1 MKKFF
6 KALTIILC
14 LSMFT
19 PSVIPIVGIET
30 VQAATKVKLSK
41 SKISVTEGDS
51 EWIYLKIDGY
61 QLIDNGSAIK
71 WSSSNKKV
79 ATVNKTGRVKGISCG
94 TSIIKAKYNK
104 KTYKCKV
111 TVKSKNTKTK
121 VTKPKNTKP
130 TIKSNFNADIAK
142 ENITFTP
149 ISADNTL
156 YRVTST
162 YDIPTL
168 VTANYKIVDKEGVT
182 VVKSSSSVV
191 ATTLKDSYLHI
202 PQCTSDNTMQ
212 LSYSYKETNEIPKDE
227 YDKLFNSIQITK
239 FENIS
244 GDTFFGFQNTGYFI
258 YNVYIKNISNEKIK
272 GRIGFLTYDDKGELL
287 PYQAGSEIIIDDLD
301 PDEIK
306 KYTIEVAQGVKDIDN
321 PFDGMV
327 NVGDIKFYIAGL

>member
-1 MKKFF
+1 MKKFI
-6 KALTIILC
+6 KEALAIVLC
-14 LSMFT
+14 LSTVT
-19 PSVIPIVGIET
+19 PVVPNVSTEC
-30 VQAATKVKLSK
+30 VQAATKIKLSK
-41 SKISVTEGDS
+41 SKISVTEGGS
-51 EWIYLKIDGY
+51 ERIYLKVNGS
-61 QLIDNGSAIK
+61 QLIDNGFAIK

-79 ATVNKTGRVKGISCG
+79 VTVDKTGLVKGISCG
-94 TSIIKAKYNK
+94 TATIKAKYNK

-111 TVKSKNTKTK
+111 TVKSKNTKPK
-121 VTKPKNTKP
+121 VTKP

-162 YDIPTL
+162 YEIPTL
-168 VTANYKIVDKEGVT
+168 VTVNYKIIDKEGAT
-182 VVKSSSSVV
+182 VIKSSSSVV
-191 ATTLKDSYLHI
+191 ATTLEDSYLHI
-202 PQCTSDNTMQ
+202 PLCTSDNTMQ

-258 YNVYIKNISNEKIK
+258 YDVYIKNISNEKIK
-272 GRIGFLTYDDKGELL
+272 GYIGFLTYDDKGELL

-306 KYTIEVAQGVKDIDN
+306 KYTIEVAQGIKDIDH
-321 PFDGMV
+321 PFDSMV
-327 NVGDIKFYIAGL
+327 DVEDIKFYIAGL

>member
-1 MKKFF
+1 MKKFI
-6 KALTIILC
+6 KTLALVLC
-14 LSMFT
+14 LSMVT
-19 PSVIPIVGIET
+19 PSVVPNVGIES

-41 SKISVTEGDS
+41 SKTSIIEGDS
-51 EWIYLKIDGY
+51 EYISIIIDGF
-61 QLIDNGSAIK
+61 QLIDDGFVIK

-79 ATVNKTGRVKGISCG
+79 ATVNKSGLVKGISCG
-94 TSIIKAKYNK
+94 TATIKAKYNK

-111 TVKSKNTKTK
+111 TVKSKNTKHK
-121 VTKPKNTKP
+121 VTKP

-168 VTANYKIVDKEGVT
+168 VTVNYKIIDKEGVT
-182 VVKSSSSVV
+182 VIKSSSSVV
-191 ATTLKDSYLHI
+191 ATTLKDSYLHM
-202 PQCTSDNTMQ
+202 PPCTSDNTMQ
-212 LSYSYKETNEIPKDE
+212 LSYSYKETKEIPKDK

-258 YNVYIKNISNEKIK
+258 YDVYIKNISNEKIK
-272 GRIGFLTYDDKGELL
+272 GCIGFLTYDDKGELL

-306 KYTIEVAQGVKDIDN
+306 KYTIEVAQGIKDIDN

-327 NVGDIKFYIAGL
+327 NVEDIKFYIAGL

>member
-1 MKKFF
+1 MKKFI
-6 KALTIILC
+6 KTLALVLC
-14 LSMFT
+14 LSMVT
-19 PSVIPIVGIET
+19 PSVVPNVGIES

-41 SKISVTEGDS
+41 SKTSIIEGDS
-51 EWIYLKIDGY
+51 EYISIIIDGF
-61 QLIDNGSAIK
+61 QLIDDGFVIK

-79 ATVNKTGRVKGISCG
+79 ATVNKRGLVKGISCG
-94 TSIIKAKYNK
+94 TATIKAKYNK

-111 TVKSKNTKTK
+111 TVKSKNTKHK
-121 VTKPKNTKP
+121 VTKP

-168 VTANYKIVDKEGVT
+168 VTVNYKIIDKEGVT
-182 VVKSSSSVV
+182 VIKSSSSVV
-191 ATTLKDSYLHI
+191 ATALKDSYLHI

-212 LSYSYKETNEIPKDE
+212 LSYSYKETNEIPKDK

-244 GDTFFGFQNTGYFI
+244 GNTFFGFQNTGSFTYS
-258 YNVYIKNISNEKIK
+258 VYIKNISNEKIK
-272 GRIGFLTYDDKGELL
+272 GRVGFLTYDDKGELL

-306 KYTIEVAQGVKDIDN
+306 KYTIEVAQGIKDIDN

-327 NVGDIKFYIAGL
+327 NVGGIKFYIAGL